1 MILSQQQPT
10 AWAGQNLF
18 NPSWNP
24 MNNTAHF
31 DMFKADPMTALLFWQ
46 HQQHQQQM
54 NNFMAAVAAAQVNGG
69 LMFPP
74 HFASSLGYGSDITN
88 LIATPAGVDVA
99 CPVSERVDGDGG
111 AALLVTGF
119 GPSGSGSGS
128 LSRRKQGLPRQSPH
142 L

>member
-1 MILSQQQPT
+1 MLTQQQPA

-74 HFASSLGYGSDITN
+74 HFAPPPLGCGTDIAN
-88 LIATPAGVDVA
+88 LIATPAAAVDVA
-99 CPVSERVDGDGG
+99 SPVERVDDG
-111 AALLVTGF
+111 AALLATGLGAF
-119 GPSGSGSGS
+119 GSF
-128 LSRRKQGLPRQSPH
+128 SRRKQGLPRQSPH